1 MTEPSV
7 PADPR
12 PLVSVVVP
20 AYNEALKL
28 MGSLSAIYS
37 YLGTLHERYR
47 FELIVVDDGSTDET
61 GDIADVFAKT
71 HPGVLVLHHQVN
83 FRLGQALQY
92 AFGQS
97 KADYVVTF
105 DADLSYSPDHIGRM
119 LEALVAQHARVVVA
133 SPYMKGGRTSAI
145 PWRRAA
151 MSKGVNK
158 LLSRVTHSRVATVT
172 GMVRAYDG
180 PFIRSLDLKA
190 MGPEINTEIL
200 YKAQIMRARVVEIPA
215 HLDWSEQS
223 ERMQTRKVSLRVS
236 NTSKLLVFASFLFRP
251 LLFFVIPGLLLLV
264 VAAWTL
270 GSVAITV
277 GKEFFDASGSIDSR
291 LYTAFA
297 NTYSDRPQSFIV
309 GGFAFVVAVQLIS
322 LGLLATQSKR
332 YFEELYHLGTSTR
345 RRVDRIETSLI
356 VAGVDPVERSMVAA
370 PGLDEPVTLEAP
382 TPMESEP
389 PPEPEPAPERVEPPS
404 RVSSA

>member
-1 MTEPSV
+1 MTDSL
-7 PADPR
+7 ASDPR
-12 PLVSVVVP
+12 PLVTVVVP

-28 MGSLSAIYS
+28 MGSLTAVYS
-37 YLGTLHERYR
+37 YLGTLHDRYR

-71 HPGVLVLHHQVN
+71 HSGVLVLHHKVN

-97 KADYVVTF
+97 KGDYVVTF

-119 LEALVAQHARVVVA
+119 LDALVEKHARVVVA

-145 PWRRAA
+145 PWRRGV

-158 LLSRVTHSRVATVT
+158 LLSRLSHSRVATVT

-215 HLDWSEQS
+215 HLDWSDQS
-223 ERMQTRKVSLRVS
+223 ERMKGRKVSLQVS

-251 LLFFVIPGLLLLV
+251 IVFFVIPGLILLV
-264 VAAWTL
+264 VSAWTL
-270 GSVAITV
+270 GAVGIAVA
-277 GKEFFDASGSIDSR
+277 KEFFAVSGSIDNR
-291 LYTAFA
+291 LYAAFA
-297 NTYSDRPQSFIV
+297 NTWDDRPQSFIV
-309 GGFAFVVAVQLIS
+309 GGFSFVVAVQLIS

-332 YFEELYHLGTSTR
+332 YFEELYHLGTATR
-345 RRVDRIETSLI
+345 RRVDRLETSLT
-356 VAGVDPVERSMVAA
+356 VAGVEPVERSMVAA
-370 PGLDEPVTLEAP
+370 PGLDEPVTLDPSAPLEA
-382 TPMESEP
+382 EP
-389 PPEPEPAPERVEPPS
+389 S
-404 RVSSA
+404 TRVSSA

>member
-1 MTEPSV
+1 MNETHETL

-28 MGSLSAIYS
+28 MGSLNAIYA
-37 YLGTLHERYR
+37 YLVSLHDRYR
-47 FELIVVDDGSTDET
+47 FELLVVDDGSTDET
-61 GDIADVFAKT
+61 GAIAEVFAKT
-71 HPGVLVLHHQVN
+71 HAGVLVLHHKVN
-83 FRLGQALQY
+83 FRLGQALQF

-97 KADYVVTF
+97 KGDYVVTF
-105 DADLSYSPDHIGRM
+105 DSDLSYSPDHIGRM
-119 LEALVAQHARVVVA
+119 LDAIVEQHARVVVA

-145 PWRRAA
+145 PWRREA
-151 MSKGVNK
+151 MSKGVNR
-158 LLSRVTHSRVATVT
+158 LLSRVSHSHVATVT

-215 HLDWSEQS
+215 HLDWSDQS
-223 ERMQTRKVSLRVS
+223 ERMKSRKVSLRVS

-251 LLFFVIPGLLLLV
+251 LVFFVIPGLILFV
-264 VAAWTL
+264 ISAWTL
-270 GSVAITV
+270 GAVAIAV
-277 GKEFFDASGSIDSR
+277 GREFFQVSGSVDNR

-297 NTYSDRPQSFIV
+297 HTWDERPQSFIV
-309 GGFAFVVAVQLIS
+309 GGFTFVVSVQLIS
-322 LGLLATQSKR
+322 LGLLATQTKR

-345 RRVDRIETSLI
+345 RRVDRIETSLT
-356 VAGVDPVERSMVAA
+356 VAGVDPVESSMVAA
-370 PGLDEPVTLEAP
+370 PGLEEPVTIDVPVED
-382 TPMESEP
+382 
-389 PPEPEPAPERVEPPS
+389 EPATVPTN
-404 RVSSA
+404 